1 MGKEVTKEIKKQKRK
16 EREDKMVKC
25 AIDSLTLNEKETQ

>member
-1 MGKEVTKEIKKQKRK
+1 MDKEVTKEIKKQKRK
-16 EREDKMVKC
+16 EEDKMAKC